1 MTSNPYPKVT
11 LPAPLFT
18 AEAVFPDK
26 QVKHLSLVDYR
37 GSYVLFLFFPGDF
50 SVITL
55 SYYNLI
61 ECKRFYNGIVRV
73 SDGAARVQ

>member
-50 SVITL
+50 SVITFFF
-55 SYYNLI
+55 YKQIKFN
-61 ECKRFYNGIVRV
+61 RFL
-73 SDGAARVQ
+73 